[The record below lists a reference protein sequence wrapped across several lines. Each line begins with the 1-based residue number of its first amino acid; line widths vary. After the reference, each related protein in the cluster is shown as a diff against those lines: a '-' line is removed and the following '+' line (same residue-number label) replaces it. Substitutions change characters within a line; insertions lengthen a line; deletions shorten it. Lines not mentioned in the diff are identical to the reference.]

1 MQANDGDELLVWGD
15 GSTERDLLHVDDVV
29 SFIHKAISN
38 QEKKYELYNAGY
50 GSSFS
55 VKQIVEMI
63 IEESGKN
70 LKIKHD
76 LTKPSINTK
85 LALLSD
91 KAEKEIGWKANI
103 SIKEGIKKTIEWW
116 YNNTNGEQT

>member
-1 MQANDGDELLVWGD
+1 MRMERNKKVYLVLGSSCSGKSTYVRSNSDSGDLIFD
-15 GSTERDLLHVDDVV
+15 FDN
-29 SFIHKAISN
+29 IHKAISN

-103 SIKEGIKKTIEWW
+103 SIKEGIKNRLPIT
-116 YNNTNGEQT
+116 

>member
-1 MQANDGDELLVWGD
+1 
-15 GSTERDLLHVDDVV
+15 
-29 SFIHKAISN
+29 
-38 QEKKYELYNAGY
+38 
-50 GSSFS
+50 
-55 VKQIVEMI
+55 MI
-63 IEESGKN
+63 IEQSGKN

-91 KAEKEIGWKANI
+91 KAEKEIGWQPNI
-103 SIKEGIKKTIEWW
+103 SIKEGIKKTIEW